1 MKGTLSVKV
10 SALRLL
16 AYARVS
22 DVRGRE
28 GPGFIS
34 EKDQFARCHSYADAY
49 SHKITDEGSDLD
61 VSGGVMAR
69 PTFDRFLEL
78 VSEGHA
84 DGIIV
89 AKLDRFARTNVGAL
103 AAIETIE
110 QAGGTLIS
118 VSEQIDSSTPAGR
131 FLRTILFAAA
141 QWERERI
148 GEQWR
153 TARTQAVE
161 RGIHVTRHVPPG
173 YVRSKRTKDPDTD
186 RRLAPDPKHAVRIRE
201 AFEMAAR
208 GESNTAIA
216 MHLTERGVGGG
227 HWQSYRVPRLLAN
240 RVYLGEARSGSGV
253 VNPAA
258 HEPLVDEA
266 TFLTA
271 QRQRRDGLPR
281 VAENQTV
288 SILSGIVRC
297 AGCSFAM
304 KPQSASKT
312 SRAVYRCTKKS
323 VHGVCPEP
331 ATVTKERIETYV
343 IEQFLQGFP
352 NLAIHQ
358 SPDETDSD
366 VLAEAVAAEQ
376 AYRAQLDNLELRTTI
391 GDVDHDRLIATLHR
405 QWQEKLAAV
414 SDVPTPSPLPEGMS
428 LEGLVS
434 TLQAEGR
441 TEELRELLGSGI
453 EVVFVRTAASRRRD
467 LPIADRVKIVWRG
480 DVTLDLP
487 RRGQRFE
494 PRRVTW

>member
-1 MKGTLSVKV
+1 
-10 SALRLL
+10 
-16 AYARVS
+16 
-22 DVRGRE
+22 
-28 GPGFIS
+28 
-34 EKDQFARCHSYADAY
+34 
-49 SHKITDEGSDLD
+49 
-61 VSGGVMAR
+61 
-69 PTFDRFLEL
+69 
-78 VSEGHA
+78 
-84 DGIIV
+84 
-89 AKLDRFARTNVGAL
+89 
-103 AAIETIE
+103 
-110 QAGGTLIS
+110 
-118 VSEQIDSSTPAGR
+118 
-131 FLRTILFAAA
+131 
-141 QWERERI
+141 
-148 GEQWR
+148 
-153 TARTQAVE
+153 
-161 RGIHVTRHVPPG
+161 
-173 YVRSKRTKDPDTD
+173 
-186 RRLAPDPKHAVRIRE
+186 
-201 AFEMAAR
+201 
-208 GESNTAIA
+208 
-216 MHLTERGVGGG
+216 
-227 HWQSYRVPRLLAN
+227 
-240 RVYLGEARSGSGV
+240 
-253 VNPAA
+253 
-258 HEPLVDEA
+258 
-266 TFLTA
+266 
-271 QRQRRDGLPR
+271 
-281 VAENQTV
+281 
-288 SILSGIVRC
+288 
-297 AGCSFAM
+297 
-304 KPQSASKT
+304 
-312 SRAVYRCTKKS
+312 

-453 EVVFVRTAASRRRD
+453 EAVFVRTAASRRRD

>member
-78 VSEGHA
+78 VSKGHA

-110 QAGGTLIS
+110 AAGGTLIS

-148 GEQWR
+148 GEQWF
-153 TARTQAVE
+153 TARSSAVE

-173 YVRSKRTKDPDTD
+173 YVRSKRTKDPGTD
-186 RRLAPDPKHAVRIRE
+186 RRLAPDPQHAGTIRE
-201 AFEMAAR
+201 VFEMAAR

-216 MHLTERGVGGG
+216 AYLTEHGVGHG

-240 RVYLGEARSGSGV
+240 RVYLGEARSGSGIA
-253 VNPAA
+253 NPAA
-258 HEPLVDEA
+258 HEALVDEA

-271 QRQRRDGLPR
+271 QRQRRGGLR
-281 VAENQTV
+281 VTENQTV
-288 SILSGIVRC
+288 SVLSGIVRC

-312 SRAVYRCTKKS
+312 SRAVYRCTKRS
-323 VHGVCPEP
+323 VHGICPEP
-331 ATVTKERIETYV
+331 ATVTKERIENYV
-343 IEQFLQGFP
+343 IEQFLQEFP
-352 NLAIHQ
+352 NLAIHS
-358 SPDETDSD
+358 SPDEAETDA
-366 VLAEAVAAEQ
+366 LAEAVTAEQ
-376 AYRAQLDNLELRTTI
+376 AYRAQLDNLELRATI

-405 QWQEKLAAV
+405 QWQEKLTAV
-414 SDVPTPSPLPEGMS
+414 SDRPTPSPLPEGMS
-428 LEGLVS
+428 LEELVA
-434 TLQAEGR
+434 TLQDGNHNAK
-441 TEELRELLGSGI
+441 LRELLSSGI
-453 EVVFVRTAASRRRD
+453 EAVFVRTAASRRRD
-467 LPIADRVKIVWRG
+467 LPIADRVKIVWQG
-480 DVTLDLP
+480 DMPLDIP
-487 RRGQRFE
+487 RRGKRFE